1 MILPNIPG
9 RTVASTLMRD
19 AVAAQVKFARSH
31 RKEIFA
37 GLDPQ
42 EQQVLS
48 YLYGSQDNLLRKVL
62 RRHVDNLKTGMELDP
77 AKTYHEI
84 FASKAGPAIPIMTK
98 LRMLNHAPLAAL
110 GWGDKSLRAAQ
121 LAPV

>member
-1 MILPNIPG
+1 
-9 RTVASTLMRD
+9 MRN
-19 AVAAQVKFARSH
+19 AVAAQVKFTRSH

-48 YLYGSQDNLLRKVL
+48 YMYGSQDTLLRKVL
-62 RRHVDNLKTGMELDP
+62 RRHVDNLKTGMELNP

-84 FASKAGPAIPIMTK
+84 FASKAGPSIPIMTK
-98 LRMLNHAPLAAL
+98 LRMLNEAPLAAL
-110 GWGDKSLRAAQ
+110 GWGPKSWRAAR